1 MMTEERDVA
10 AMAGAHRSPQAA
22 GEAAPIQRERQAALL
37 HCGMAMLVCSGLPQP
52 SLAEFL
58 R

>member
-1 MMTEERDVA
+1 MTEERDVA
-10 AMAGAHRSPQAA
+10 AMAGIHRSPHAA
-22 GEAAPIQRERQAALL
+22 GDAAPIPRERQAALL

>member
-1 MMTEERDVA
+1 MINEHDGA
-10 AMAGAHRSPQAA
+10 AETGAHGADAAA
-22 GEAAPIQRERQAALL
+22 GMAAPIPRERKAALL
-37 HCGMAMLVCSGLPQP
+37 HCGVAMLVCSGLPQP

>member
-1 MMTEERDVA
+1 MTDDRDVA
-10 AMAGAHRSPQAA
+10 AMAGAHGSPHAA
-22 GEAAPIQRERQAALL
+22 GEASPIPRERQAALL

>member
-1 MMTEERDVA
+1 MIQEHDDVTEPEAHA
-10 AMAGAHRSPQAA
+10 ADAA
-22 GEAAPIQRERQAALL
+22 VGMPAPISRERKAALL
-37 HCGMAMLVCSGLPQP
+37 HCGVAMLVCSGLPQP